1 MKPPII
7 PETNNKFDV
16 SNFKKENREYR
27 PSEIINPFHDKGH
40 VSLHGSIIKVQN
52 KHQNVNLDADTFE
65 FARYDILHEE
75 NSKVVEDTK

>member
-40 VSLHGSIIKVQN
+40 VSLHGSIIKV
-52 KHQNVNLDADTFE
+52 
-65 FARYDILHEE
+65 
-75 NSKVVEDTK
+75 